1 MSAPTL
7 LKTLPQPCSRPC
19 PNLALK
25 CFIFPP
31 HQEFDVY
38 GNGLIGV
45 EDLLYVFRKLGD
57 DEITREEVEM
67 MIIDATG
74 TTKRK
79 EVTLEEFKAV
89 SKGF

>member
-1 MSAPTL
+1 M
-7 LKTLPQPCSRPC
+7 
-19 PNLALK
+19 
-25 CFIFPP
+25 
-31 HQEFDVY
+31 
-38 GNGLIGV
+38 
-45 EDLLYVFRKLGD
+45 FRKLGD

>member
-1 MSAPTL
+1 MQVVVRLWFTKYVLFFLFTKLKYVSFL
-7 LKTLPQPCSRPC
+7 LPR
-19 PNLALK
+19 
-25 CFIFPP
+25 
-31 HQEFDVY
+31 QEFDVY

-57 DEITREEVEM
+57 DEITKEEVEM

-74 TTKRK
+74 TAKRK